1 MTETTPQVSS
11 TTPAE
16 QSGRQAHTATSPHK
30 RRPGQRARAA
40 GAVAPAPGPYEL
52 CDRPV
57 VDVPTVLAAE
67 FARRW
72 PSDADGMDAVHRY
85 ALLPTGKLL
94 RPALVMY
101 AALAVG
107 GEVEHALP
115 AAVGMECVH
124 TGSLVHDDIIDAD
137 EERRGRPA
145 VHRAY
150 GPERA
155 VIAGSGLYFAWFG
168 TLAECARN
176 GVSAERIARA
186 MAAQAE
192 GGYAMCRGVFDE
204 LGFAGD
210 LDCPV
215 EDYLA
220 MAGGKTGALLATS
233 CRVGAILG
241 GGDDAAV
248 EALNA
253 FGRHVGLAFQ
263 IRDDLLPYADA
274 SAATMGKPADSDVCN
289 HRPTLPVL
297 LAHERG
303 TLDQRAAIRHALL
316 HERNPEVALTRMRT
330 LVEATGAAADA
341 RALAESYEQSARD
354 AISWLPVNPYTEVL
368 RRWSRRDPT
377 PPTGA

>member
-1 MTETTPQVSS
+1 MTETPQVSS
-11 TTPAE
+11 TA
-16 QSGRQAHTATSPHK
+16 HK
-30 RRPGQRARAA
+30 RRSTKRARAT
-40 GAVAPAPGPYEL
+40 VAPTPYEL
-52 CDRPV
+52 CDRPI

-72 PSDADGMDAVHRY
+72 PQDAQGMDAVHRY

-124 TGSLVHDDIIDAD
+124 TGSLLHDDIIDAD

-145 VHRAY
+145 VHIAY

-155 VIAGSGLYFAWFG
+155 IIAGSSLYFAWFG
-168 TLAECARN
+168 ALAECARH
-176 GVSAERIARA
+176 GVPGERIARA

-192 GGYAMCRGVFDE
+192 GGYAMCQGVFDE

-220 MAGGKTGALLATS
+220 MATRKTGALLSAS

-241 GGDDAAV
+241 GGNDAAV
-248 EALNA
+248 EALGA

-263 IRDDLLPYADA
+263 IRDDLLPYDDA

-303 TLDQRAAIRHALL
+303 GTEQRAAIRHALL
-316 HERNPEVALTRMRT
+316 HETNPETALARMRS
-330 LVEATGAAADA
+330 LVETTGALVEA
-341 RALAESYEQSARD
+341 RALAESYERSARD
-354 AISWLPVNPYTEVL
+354 AISWLAANPYTKVL
-368 RRWSRRDPT
+368 THWSDPAPT
-377 PPTGA
+377 PPAGG

>member
-1 MTETTPQVSS
+1 MTETPQVS
-11 TTPAE
+11 P
-16 QSGRQAHTATSPHK
+16 TARK
-30 RRPGQRARAA
+30 RRPTQRSCAS
-40 GAVAPAPGPYEL
+40 GAPTLFGPP
-52 CDRPV
+52 DPPI
-57 VDVPTVLAAE
+57 VDVPAVLAAE

-72 PSDADGMDAVHRY
+72 PRNADGLDAVYRY

-94 RPALVMY
+94 RPALVLY

-145 VHRAY
+145 VHVAF

-155 VIAGSGLYFAWFG
+155 IIAGSSLYFAWFG
-168 TLAECARN
+168 ALAECARH
-176 GVSAERIARA
+176 GVPGERIARA

-192 GGYAMCRGVFDE
+192 GGTAMCQGVFDE

-220 MAGGKTGALLATS
+220 MAARKTGALLATS

-248 EALNA
+248 EALGS
-253 FGRHVGLAFQ
+253 FGRHLGLAFQ
-263 IRDDLLPYADA
+263 IRDDLLPYDDA
-274 SAATMGKPADSDVCN
+274 SAAAMGKPADSDVSN

-303 TLDQRAAIRHALL
+303 SAEQRAEIRDALL
-316 HERNPEVALTRMRT
+316 HESNPAIALARMRV
-330 LVEATGAAADA
+330 LVETTGAHAET
-341 RALAESYEQSARD
+341 RALADRYEQSARD
-354 AISWLPVNPYTEVL
+354 AIGWLPVNPYTDIL
-368 RRWSRRDPT
+368 GHWSRTEPT
-377 PPTGA
+377 PTGT